1 MINSNQR
8 LAGRATCALIA
19 FTIKQRQRQTAAYR
33 DVAAKIYY
41 EIINR
46 KFHKN

>member
-8 LAGRATCALIA
+8 LAGRATCSLIA

-33 DVAAKIYY
+33 GIAAKIYY
-41 EIINR
+41 DIMYR